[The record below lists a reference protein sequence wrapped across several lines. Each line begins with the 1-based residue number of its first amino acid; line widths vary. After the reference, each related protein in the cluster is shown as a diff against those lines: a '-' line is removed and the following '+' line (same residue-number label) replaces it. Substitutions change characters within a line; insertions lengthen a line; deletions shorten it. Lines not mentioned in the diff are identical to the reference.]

1 MADAQRVRTIT
12 DLARLAGVSPGTV
25 SRALAGSELISL
37 RTRERIQ
44 AMANDHGFT
53 PNAMA
58 RNLRTKRTGA
68 IGVVIPLG
76 HESSQHV
83 SDPFF
88 MTMLGHL
95 ADLLTENRYDLLL
108 MRVVPTDDGW
118 LRRIADSGRV
128 DGIIVIGQSNQL
140 HIINAVAASYR
151 PIVAW
156 GAHGDGVDHCTVG
169 TDNRIGGRLAAQ
181 HLIDK
186 GCRHIAFIGN
196 ARAPEIAD
204 RLIGVRE
211 TLQQAGIVAEPDIIY
226 APFSADEAYTAI
238 SEWLASNANVPDG
251 LVAASDVVA
260 MAALRALTDRGLKVP
275 ADVRLVGYDDL
286 PLSAHTVPPLT
297 TVHQRIDDGARQLVA
312 QLLRRIGGEDTGG
325 SVLAPALVVRDSA

>member
-1 MADAQRVRTIT
+1 MADADRIRTIT

-25 SRALAGSELISL
+25 SRALADSRLISQ

-44 AMANDHGFT
+44 AMALDHGFT

-76 HESSQHV
+76 HEAGQHV

-108 MRVVPTDDGW
+108 MCVVPSDHGW
-118 LRRIADSGRV
+118 LGRIADSGRV

-140 HIINAVAASYR
+140 PVINAVAARYR

-156 GAHGDGVDHCTVG
+156 GAQGHDVRHCTVG
-169 TDNRIGGRLAAQ
+169 TDNHTGGRIAAA
-181 HLIDK
+181 HLIGQ
-186 GCRHIAFIGN
+186 GCR
-196 ARAPEIAD
+196 R
-204 RLIGVRE
+204 
-211 TLQQAGIVAEPDIIY
+211 
-226 APFSADEAYTAI
+226 
-238 SEWLASNANVPDG
+238 
-251 LVAASDVVA
+251 
-260 MAALRALTDRGLKVP
+260 
-275 ADVRLVGYDDL
+275 
-286 PLSAHTVPPLT
+286 AHT
-297 TVHQRIDDGARQLVA
+297 RSCG
-312 QLLRRIGGEDTGG
+312 
-325 SVLAPALVVRDSA
+325 